1 MMKKHLLSI
10 ILLCLLFSLTACN
23 RQTSGNSSTSDGN
36 TQLSGKHHV
45 AIEVNNYGTIEV
57 ELDADTAPITV
68 TNFINLANS
77 GFYNGLTFH
86 RVIDGFMIQGGDPNG
101 DMHSEFYRIEPEEA
115 EKING
120 EFKSNGVQ
128 NNISHVRGTI
138 SMARS
143 SANNSASSQFFIM
156 QKDTPSLDGQYAA
169 FGTVTSGMDIVDKIC
184 KDCTDTNQNGVITD
198 KSKQPVIS
206 TIRVVD

>member
-1 MMKKHLLSI
+1 MKKKHLLLSI
-10 ILLCLLFSLTACN
+10 ILLCILFSLTACG
-23 RQTSGNSSTSDGN
+23 RQNSGNSSTSDGN

-86 RVIDGFMIQGGDPNG
+86 RVIDGFMIQDGDPNG
-101 DMHSEFYRIEPEEA
+101 D
-115 EKING
+115 
-120 EFKSNGVQ
+120 
-128 NNISHVRGTI
+128 GTGG
-138 SMARS
+138 S

-206 TIRVVD
+206 AMRVVD

>member
-1 MMKKHLLSI
+1 MKKKHLLLSI
-10 ILLCLLFSLTACN
+10 IMLCLLFSLTACGK
-23 RQTSGNSSTSDGN
+23 QTSDNSSSDDN
-36 TQLSGKHHV
+36 QNLLSGKHHA
-45 AIEVNNYGTIEV
+45 AIEVSGYGTIEV

-77 GFYNGLTFH
+77 GFYDGLTFH

-101 DMHSEFYRIEPEEA
+101 DGTGGSSQ
-115 EKING
+115 KIKG

-128 NNISHVRGTI
+128 NNISHVRDTI

-143 SANNSASSQFFIM
+143 SENNSASSQFFIM

-169 FGTVTSGMDIVDKIC
+169 FGTVTNGMDIVDKIC
-184 KDCTDTNQNGVITD
+184 KDCTGTNQNGVITD

-206 TIRVVD
+206 TVRVVD

>member
-10 ILLCLLFSLTACN
+10 ILLCLLFSLTACS
-23 RQTSGNSSTSDGN
+23 RQTSSNSSTSDGN

-101 DMHSEFYRIEPEEA
+101 DGTGGSS
-115 EKING
+115 EKIKG

-156 QKDTPSLDGQYAA
+156 QKATLSLDGQYAA

-206 TIRVVD
+206 TIMVVD

>member
-1 MMKKHLLSI
+1 MKKKHLLLSI
-10 ILLCLLFSLTACN
+10 ILLCILFSMTACG
-23 RQTSGNSSTSDGN
+23 QKTSSNSSSDD
-36 TQLSGKHHV
+36 TQNLLSGKHHV
-45 AIEVNNYGTIEV
+45 AIEISSYGTIEV

-101 DMHSEFYRIEPEEA
+101 DGTGGSS
-115 EKING
+115 EKIKG

-128 NNISHVRGTI
+128 NNISHIRGTI

-198 KSKQPVIS
+198 KSK
-206 TIRVVD
+206 

>member
-1 MMKKHLLSI
+1 MKKKHLLLSI
-10 ILLCLLFSLTACN
+10 ILLCILFSMTACG
-23 RQTSGNSSTSDGN
+23 QKTSSNSSSDD
-36 TQLSGKHHV
+36 TQNLLSGKHHV
-45 AIEVNNYGTIEV
+45 AIEISSYGTIEV

-101 DMHSEFYRIEPEEA
+101 DGTGGSSETI
-115 EKING
+115 KG
-120 EFKSNGVQ
+120 EFSKNGVT

-206 TIRVVD
+206 TVRVVD

>member
-1 MMKKHLLSI
+1 MKKKHLLLSI
-10 ILLCLLFSLTACN
+10 ILLCILFSMTACG
-23 RQTSGNSSTSDGN
+23 QKTSSNSSSDD
-36 TQLSGKHHV
+36 TQNLLSGKHHV
-45 AIEVNNYGTIEV
+45 AIEISSYGTIEA
-57 ELDADTAPITV
+57 ELDADTAPVTV

-86 RVIDGFMIQGGDPNG
+86 RIIDGFMIQGGDPNG
-101 DMHSEFYRIEPEEA
+101 DGTGGSS
-115 EKING
+115 EKIKG

-156 QKDTPSLDGQYAA
+156 QKDTTSLDGQYAA

-206 TIRVVD
+206 TVRVVD

>member
-86 RVIDGFMIQGGDPNG
+86 RVIDGFMIQGGDPKG
-101 DMHSEFYRIEPEEA
+101 DGTGGSEKTI
-115 EKING
+115 KG
-120 EFKSNGVQ
+120 EFAQNGVE
-128 NNISHVRGTI
+128 NNLSHTRGVI

-143 SANNSASSQFFIM
+143 NEPDSASSQFFIV
-156 QKDTPSLDGQYAA
+156 QADSTYLDGQYAA
-169 FGTVTSGMDIVDKIC
+169 FGKVTKGMDIVDKIC
-184 KDCTDTNQNGVITD
+184 EDTPVTDSNGTVE
-198 KSKQPVIS
+198 KKNQPVINS
-206 TIRVVD
+206 IKIEEK

>member
-1 MMKKHLLSI
+1 MKKKHLLLS
-10 ILLCLLFSLTACN
+10 ILLLCILFSMTACG
-23 RQTSGNSSTSDGN
+23 QKASSNSSSDD
-36 TQLSGKHHV
+36 TQNLLSGKHHV
-45 AIEVNNYGTIEV
+45 AIEVNSYGTIEA
-57 ELDADTAPITV
+57 ELDADTAPVTV

-101 DMHSEFYRIEPEEA
+101 DGTGGSS
-115 EKING
+115 EKIKG

-156 QKDTPSLDGQYAA
+156 QKDTTSLDGQYAA
-169 FGTVTSGMDIVDKIC
+169 F
-184 KDCTDTNQNGVITD
+184 
-198 KSKQPVIS
+198 
-206 TIRVVD
+206 

>member
-101 DMHSEFYRIEPEEA
+101 DGTGGSS

-143 SANNSASSQFFIM
+143 SANNSASSQFFH
-156 QKDTPSLDGQYAA
+156 YAKRH
-169 FGTVTSGMDIVDKIC
+169 S
-184 KDCTDTNQNGVITD
+184 
-198 KSKQPVIS
+198 
-206 TIRVVD
+206 